1 MERNSVQGNNCS
13 FGYIEFNLIEVID
26 AIASSVNHF
35 CFPIQSE
42 TPTTE
47 MKATP
52 TTESGA
58 VKLAT
63 SGAVMILVAAML
75 FF

>member
-1 MERNSVQGNNCS
+1 M
-13 FGYIEFNLIEVID
+13 
-26 AIASSVNHF
+26 NHF
-35 CFPIQSE
+35 CFPTQS
-42 TPTTE
+42 E

-63 SGAVMILVAAML
+63 SGAVMVLVAAML